1 MAENFRAKVIVNPHS
16 ANCSTRKQWPGI
28 AEEIRKN
35 IGEFDWEFTPG
46 PNTAPELTKRALK
59 EGYEMIVG
67 VGGDG
72 TNNEIINGF
81 FEAEQAINPEAVY
94 AMICRG
100 TGSDLIKTLGI
111 PRDPA
116 RAARVLAG
124 NETRRIDLGRMS
136 FRDHQGREA
145 RRYFINITSFGIGGE
160 VDERVNRTTK
170 AFGGRV
176 SFLYGSIRAYF
187 SYENKSVNIEIDNDS
202 QGESKVFN
210 VAVANGQYFGGGM
223 RVAPRARLD
232 DELFDIVIMGDL
244 SFLESVRMGR
254 MIYKGE
260 HIGLPKIESFRGKK
274 LSATSEQR
282 VLLDVD
288 GEQPGMLPVS
298 VEIIPGAIRVKV

>member
-1 MAENFRAKVIVNPHS
+1 MARNFRTKVIVNPHS
-16 ANCSTRKQWPGI
+16 ANRSTRRQWPGI
-28 AEEIRKN
+28 AEEIRRN

-94 AMICRG
+94 GMICRG

-111 PRDPA
+111 PRDPGT
-116 RAARVLAG
+116 AARLLAG
-124 NETRRIDLGRMS
+124 RETRRIDLGRLS

-145 RRYFINITSFGIGGE
+145 RRYFINIASFGIGGE
-160 VDERVNRTTK
+160 VDDRVNRTTK
-170 AFGGRV
+170 VFGGRL

-187 SYENKSVNIEIDNDS
+187 SYKNKAVSIEIDGS
-202 QGESKVFN
+202 SLGARKVFN

-223 RVAPRARLD
+223 RVAPRAQVD
-232 DELFDIVIMGDL
+232 DGLFDLVIMGDL
-244 SFLESVRMGR
+244 SFLESARMGR
-254 MIYKGE
+254 MIYKGN
-260 HIGLPKIESFRGKK
+260 HIDLPRIESFRGKR

-288 GEQPGMLPVS
+288 GEQPGMLPAS
-298 VEIIPGAIRVKV
+298 LEIIPGAIRVKV